1 MIPLAAK
8 KPFTFTSIS
17 YVVNKSGDGSV
28 RCREE
33 IVFEQVPSPKG
44 TYKFKPIKRTVFM
57 PEPEL
62 LKIDKKMMKRVGDA
76 VSEYL
81 SGNPD
86 QAE

>member
-17 YVVNKSGDGSV
+17 YIENKSGDGSV

-57 PEPEL
+57 PESEL
-62 LKIDKKMMKRVGDA
+62 LEIDKKIMKNVGEA
-76 VSEYL
+76 LSEYL
-81 SGNPD
+81 SNNP
-86 QAE
+86 

>member
-1 MIPLAAK
+1 MASK

-17 YVVNKSGDGSV
+17 YVVNQSGDGSV

-44 TYKFKPIKRTVFM
+44 TYKFKPIRKTVFI

-62 LKIDKKMMKRVGDA
+62 LEIDKEMMRHVGDDM
-76 VSEYL
+76 SEYL
-81 SGNPD
+81 SGNSD
-86 QAE
+86 QTE